1 MAENKNNVEEEKK
14 QEESKKK
21 EEKED
26 SKKEKEK
33 PSEEERKFEYK
44 VFMHCE
50 GCAKKLKKSLRGFQ
64 GVEDVV
70 TDCKGSK
77 VVVKGKTVDPLK
89 VLDRLQHKSH
99 RKVEI
104 LTQLPE
110 TPAEDAK
117 KAEEEEK
124 ETAKEEEK
132 KEEIPVVV
140 VVTLKVHMHCEACAQ
155 GLKKRIRR
163 MKGVESANPDPKSS
177 LVVVKGIFTP
187 QELVEYVY
195 KKVGKH
201 AEIVKQETEK
211 KKEEKEK
218 EGGEEDKDEDDTKV
232 EVRKNEFYY
241 YYTKYNVDCLYP
253 PQIFSDENPNAC
265 SVM

>member
-1 MAENKNNVEEEKK
+1 
-14 QEESKKK
+14 
-21 EEKED
+21 
-26 SKKEKEK
+26 
-33 PSEEERKFEYK
+33 
-44 VFMHCE
+44 MHCE

-99 RKVEI
+99 RK
-104 LTQLPE
+104 
-110 TPAEDAK
+110 
-117 KAEEEEK
+117 
-124 ETAKEEEK
+124 
-132 KEEIPVVV
+132 IPVVV

-218 EGGEEDKDEDDTKV
+218 EEREEKEGGEEDKDEDDTKV

-241 YYTKYNVDCLYP
+241 YYTKYNMDCLYP
-253 PQIFSDENPNAC
+253 PHIFSDENPNAC